1 MMNVGLSKPRNVRQA
16 VWDVL
21 QANRNRFLTVNQV
34 AEKAGVPFQTANGY
48 MYKLFKGG
56 FIKASRG
63 GSRFRNSSAYALK
76 DGAVPRD
83 APYLNKDGS
92 AGKGSV
98 TEALWRSIKIL
109 NRFSLD
115 RLHSHVNMTHR
126 VAKVHVKQ
134 YLTAL
139 TQAGYLRQ
147 AENLEYL
154 LIKNTGAEAPQLLA
168 VTEIYDPN
176 LDKITL
182 REVPDYE

>member
-16 VWDVL
+16 VWDIL
-21 QANRNRFLTVNQV
+21 QGNRSRFLSVNQV
-34 AEKAGVPFQTANGY
+34 AEQAGVPFQTANAY

-56 FIKASRG
+56 FIKADKKQ
-63 GSRFRNSSAYALK
+63 SRFRNSSAYALK
-76 DGAVPRD
+76 DEAVPRD

-98 TEALWRSIKIL
+98 AEALWRSIKIL

-115 RLHSHVNMTHR
+115 RLHGHVNMTHR
-126 VAKVHVKQ
+126 AGKAHVRE

-139 TQAGYLRQ
+139 TQAGYLRRT
-147 AENLEYL
+147 ANLEYL

-168 VTEIYDPN
+168 VTELYDPN
-176 LDKITL
+176 LDAITL